1 MIRVRFAPSPT
12 GFVHVGNAR
21 TALFNYLYA
30 KHNNGVFVL
39 RIEDTDIERS
49 KKEYETNL
57 IKDLNWLG
65 IEWDEGPDKGGE
77 YKPYRQSERLE
88 TYKEFALK
96 LIEKG
101 KAYYCFCTQEELEQ
115 EKQKAIKEGRP
126 PGYSG
131 KCRNLD
137 INKSKERVKN
147 GEPAAIRFKIPENT
161 QIKFKDIVRGDMEFD
176 SNLLSDPVIIRSNGM
191 PAYNF
196 SVVID
201 DSLMKITH
209 VIRGEDHLSN
219 TARQVLIYKA
229 LGFEVPIFAHLSMV
243 MGEDNT
249 KLSKRHGSTSLIEFK
264 ENGYLPE
271 ALFNYLALLGW
282 SSGDDRE
289 IFTKKELIKEFNL
302 NRVSKSAAIFDY
314 KKLQWLNREHI
325 RKLDDSILGK
335 KVFEFLKKEYEIEEN
350 NENFIWIG
358 KTSKILSDY
367 NHLLTEIS
375 EEFKQFFSLDKNN
388 ELIKGL
394 KNNDNSI
401 IVLKS
406 FNKKLQ
412 SEDSPISMNKIGSIL
427 KEVQNETGFKG
438 KELYHP
444 IRIALTGKEKG
455 IDIQEFIN
463 IIEQGS
469 ILKINPNVL
478 NIKKRIEIVLS
489 L

>member
-57 IKDLNWLG
+57 IKDLKWLG
-65 IEWDEGPDKGGE
+65 IEWDEGPDKDGE
-77 YKPYRQSERLE
+77 YKPYRQSERIE
-88 TYKEFALK
+88 IYKKFALE

-101 KAYYCFCTQEELEQ
+101 NAYYCFCTPEELEQ
-115 EKQKAIKEGRP
+115 EKQKVIKEGRA

-137 INKSKERVKN
+137 INESKKRIKN
-147 GEPAAIRFKIPENT
+147 GELAAIRFKIPKNT

-176 SNLLSDPVIIRSNGM
+176 SNLLSDPVILRSNGM

-201 DSLMKITH
+201 DSLMKISH

-229 LGFEVPIFAHLSMV
+229 LGFEVPVFAHLSMV

-302 NRVSKSAAIFDY
+302 MRVSRSAAIFDY

-325 RKLDDSILGK
+325 RKLNDSILGK
-335 KVFEFLKKEYEIEEN
+335 KVFEFLKSEYEIEES
-350 NENFIWIG
+350 NENFKWIG

-375 EEFKQFFSLDKNN
+375 EEFEQFFSLDKNN

-394 KNNDNSI
+394 KSDNNSL

-406 FNKKLQ
+406 FYKKLQ
-412 SEDSPISMNKIGSIL
+412 SEDSPLNINKIGSIL

-469 ILKINPNVL
+469 ILKIKPNVL

-489 L
+489 I

>member
-30 KHNNGVFVL
+30 KHNRGAFVL

-49 KKEYETNL
+49 KKEFETNL

-77 YKPYRQSERLE
+77 YKPYRQSERIE
-88 TYKEFALK
+88 IYKKFALE
-96 LIEKG
+96 LIERG
-101 KAYYCFCTQEELEQ
+101 NAYYCFCTPEELEQ

-137 INKSKERVKN
+137 INESKKRVKN
-147 GEPAAIRFKIPENT
+147 GEPAAIRFKIPKDT

-176 SNLLSDPVIIRSNGM
+176 SNLLSDPVILRSNGM

-289 IFTKKELIKEFNL
+289 IFTRKELIKEFNL

-325 RKLDDSILGK
+325 RKLDDLTLGK
-335 KVFEFLKKEYEIEEN
+335 KVFEFLKKEFEIEEN
-350 NENFIWIG
+350 NENFKWIG

-375 EEFKQFFSLDKNN
+375 KEFKQFFRLDKNN
-388 ELIKGL
+388 ELIKEL
-394 KNNDNSI
+394 KNSNDSL

-406 FNKKLQ
+406 FYKKLQ
-412 SEDSPISMNKIGSIL
+412 SEDSPINMNKIGSIL

-438 KELYHP
+438 KALYHP

-455 IDIQEFIN
+455 IEIQEFIN

-469 ILKINPNVL
+469 ILNINPNVL

-489 L
+489 I